1 MMLVKVKSHSF
12 RDDLFIN
19 EIVASQDQIK
29 RSEKIIIKRI
39 LLQEIALNA

>member
-1 MMLVKVKSHSF
+1 MLVKVKSHSF

-29 RSEKIIIKRI
+29 RSEKVIIKRI